1 MPIADGRSDEKPEP
15 VSPLRLLSVM
25 SLFFLVGAC
34 ASSGP
39 HTINMMP
46 APSVFAGG
54 EINPLPAGTPPV
66 SYDDFPMFY
75 ATDRKPAESPYEYPF
90 YLNEQGFVLRLGT
103 ARIKA
108 GPEGM
113 DWEEVRRITLDENRT
128 TDYPLQVLSVDETGV
143 LASTVTVLN
152 EPDPPPTTPDQAGR
166 DFAEL
171 IDKRLADSGVKDV
184 YIYVHGYRVV
194 FDDPLLI
201 AAELWHFLGYRGA
214 FIAYAWRSTPRAL
227 AFASDTETAVARARN
242 FRLFLT
248 YLAEKTQVERIH
260 IIGFSAGTRL
270 VLRALEQ
277 LAFLHT
283 DATDE
288 QIRRN
293 VRIGSVVFV
302 GGDSSREAFGAAM
315 ADGVLRIPERFT
327 IYVSSADSALNWSQW
342 IFSRER
348 IGQMWTDG
356 MPPRVAEFVAAR
368 PYLEFIDV
376 TEAAGSTS
384 GNGHGYFRQSPYVSS
399 DILTFLAY
407 DIEPDRRG
415 LVKAADDLPV
425 WTFPPDYIERLRKVL
440 KEMSPSLA
448 GG

>member
-1 MPIADGRSDEKPEP
+1 MHMPEQAGRTKLLIA
-15 VSPLRLLSVM
+15 M
-25 SLFFLVGAC
+25 SLLVLLGAC
-34 ASSGP
+34 ASTGP
-39 HTINMMP
+39 HTIDMMP
-46 APSVFAGG
+46 APAVFAGG
-54 EINPLPAGTPPV
+54 EINPLPVGTPPV

-75 ATDRKPAESPYEYPF
+75 ATDRKPAESHYEYPF

-113 DWEEVRRITLDENRT
+113 DWEEVRRMTLAEERT
-128 TDYPLQVLSVDETGV
+128 VEYPLQVLSVDETGV

-152 EPDPPPTTPDQAGR
+152 EPDPPPVTPDRAGR
-166 DFAEL
+166 KFAEMV
-171 IDKRLADSGVKDV
+171 DERLADSGVNDI

-194 FDDPLLI
+194 FDNPLLI
-201 AAELWHFLGYRGA
+201 SAELWHFLGYRGA
-214 FIAYAWRSTPRAL
+214 FVAYAWRSTPRAL

-260 IIGFSAGTRL
+260 IIGYSAGTRL

-277 LAFLHT
+277 LAFLHA
-283 DATDE
+283 DSTDE
-288 QIRRN
+288 EIRRN

-302 GGDSSREAFGAAM
+302 GGDTSRETFGAAM

-356 MPPRVAEFVAAR
+356 MPPRIAAFVRER

-376 TEAAGSTS
+376 TQAAGSTS
-384 GNGHGYFRQSPYVSS
+384 GNGHDYFRRSPYVSS
-399 DILTFLAY
+399 DLLTFLAY
-407 DIEPDRRG
+407 DVEPERRG
-415 LVKAADDLPV
+415 LVKESEDLPV
-425 WTFPPDYIERLRKVL
+425 WTFPPDYIERLRKALREV
-440 KEMSPSLA
+440 SPSLT